1 MVLVATQV
9 KRRRGTTAENDAFT
23 GAEGEITVDTEKH
36 ELRVHDGV
44 TQGGFKIGGGSGSG
58 RNIGDIFYTARTD
71 TALAGAVECNGGTY
85 NTEDYTGDGSIGELL
100 EAGKLPYVSLT
111 DYATQITN
119 NGVCG
124 VFGWDGTGTTTFRV
138 PTLQD
143 VFIECGQASQ
153 LGNYIPAGLPNISGI
168 VGGGIYAPSS
178 GCGYKVDS
186 SVPYEAG
193 SYRASGGNKVG
204 IDASLS
210 SSIYGNSDTVQ
221 PEAVNYRAMVQLFNS
236 TTDEAVATVGTVVA
250 QVGALNTRTDGMID
264 YVVESQ
270 EPTAGNGYTWYRKYK
285 SGWVEQGG
293 QFTLAYNGTT
303 VTLPIELDNT
313 NYVPTIQQRN
323 TSTIAGYMSS
333 MGYMPNTTTITMF
346 GNWSAGAPANPCTWQ
361 ISGKSAQ

>member
-1 MVLVATQV
+1 MVLAATQV

-85 NTEDYTGDGSIGELL
+85 NTTDYDGDGSIGELL

-143 VFIECGQASQ
+143 VFVECGQASQ

-221 PEAVNYRAMVQLFNS
+221 PKAIKYRAMVQLFNS

-270 EPTAGNGYTWYRKYK
+270 LPTAGNGYTWYRKYK

-293 QFTLAYNGTT
+293 RSGGKD
-303 VTLPIELDNT
+303 V
-313 NYVPTIQQRN
+313 
-323 TSTIAGYMSS
+323 
-333 MGYMPNTTTITMF
+333 TITMPVEMSDNHYVVLTDVV
-346 GNWSAGAPANPCTWQ
+346 GNVGYGELNWQ
-361 ISGKSAQ
+361 ISPITTTGFRCFYDGDSSDPTEFSWQVSGMSAQ